1 MTKDKMIGMIAA
13 ESGIS
18 KRQATTALQAMLG
31 GITRQLKK
39 GQKVSFAGFG
49 TFTVSKRKARIGRNP
64 RTGAVINIPATRV
77 PIFRAGTRLK
87 GAVRK

>member
-1 MTKDKMIGMIAA
+1 MTKDKMIAMIAA

-18 KRQATTALQAMLG
+18 KRQATTALQAMLA
-31 GITRQLKK
+31 GITGQLKK

-49 TFTVSKRKARIGRNP
+49 TFTVSKRKARAGRNP
-64 RTGAVINIPATRV
+64 RTGAIISIPATRV
-77 PIFRAGTRLK
+77 PVFRAGTRLK